1 MEVLNQNE
9 NFQTQ
14 INQNLNEINSQ
25 IYQTFTNPEDIDSK
39 QQIKEPTCTL
49 EKFLPD
55 KTSNFKKTL
64 VLDLDETLIHSNFF
78 NLENSKFDIYL
89 ELVIENRKM
98 QIHVLIRPGV
108 EEFLEKMSKL
118 FEIVI
123 FTASLSQYAI
133 PIIEQLDKKKLCN
146 FKLFRE
152 HCSFMNNSFT
162 KDLKKLNRNMN
173 DIIII
178 DNNPNCY
185 ILNSENGIP
194 IKSWLNDIN
203 DRELIKIIPY
213 LEFLSDINDVREFI
227 PKMKNGNVFDYIKA
241 DLLLDEEKIRKEEE
255 EKEKIKRENERKEL
269 ERKRR
274 EEEVLLNDLIKERE
288 SKEKE
293 LELKKIEEKR
303 KKNEEMKK
311 KNKIEQEI
319 KMKELEESMKEKMEK
334 EKNDRINLVEI
345 IDYSNKNKMNQN
357 FNTINQD
364 NNNYYSNNMPKIS
377 LNNSINTI
385 LNSNISLHKINS
397 FRTGNKNLTQTN
409 FLIKKES
416 ITPKLL
422 VNVNMKTIDNQIFA
436 QYNNNVNKKSF
447 KLKDRISFDE
457 LKLNVSKN
465 ENNQPPQKIKRRMS
479 LKTARKIN
487 VLINPNK
494 KLYLKRKNSPNSG
507 DLLKNEFTTRG
518 RNLIKSLDFK
528 NFQKEFINLENE

>member
-1 MEVLNQNE
+1 
-9 NFQTQ
+9 
-14 INQNLNEINSQ
+14 
-25 IYQTFTNPEDIDSK
+25 
-39 QQIKEPTCTL
+39 
-49 EKFLPD
+49 
-55 KTSNFKKTL
+55 
-64 VLDLDETLIHSNFF
+64 
-78 NLENSKFDIYL
+78 
-89 ELVIENRKM
+89 
-98 QIHVLIRPGV
+98 
-108 EEFLEKMSKL
+108 
-118 FEIVI
+118 
-123 FTASLSQYAI
+123 
-133 PIIEQLDKKKLCN
+133 
-146 FKLFRE
+146 
-152 HCSFMNNSFT
+152 
-162 KDLKKLNRNMN
+162 
-173 DIIII
+173 
-178 DNNPNCY
+178 
-185 ILNSENGIP
+185 
-194 IKSWLNDIN
+194 
-203 DRELIKIIPY
+203 
-213 LEFLSDINDVREFI
+213 
-227 PKMKNGNVFDYIKA
+227 
-241 DLLLDEEKIRKEEE
+241 
-255 EKEKIKRENERKEL
+255 
-269 ERKRR
+269 
-274 EEEVLLNDLIKERE
+274 
-288 SKEKE
+288 
-293 LELKKIEEKR
+293 
-303 KKNEEMKK
+303 
-311 KNKIEQEI
+311 
-319 KMKELEESMKEKMEK
+319 MKELEESMKEKMEK

-364 NNNYYSNNMPKIS
+364 NNNYYSNNMPQIS

-528 NFQKEFINLENE
+528 NFQKEFINLENNKILYKNYEC